1 MRGYQPMQYN
11 KMTDE
16 AILKAHPN
24 DNYKF
29 EQWKNNFE
37 DEGQFFGDVFLSLF
51 MFYNLIENFPIV
63 IFNCGIMLKEA
74 FFF

>member
-1 MRGYQPMQYN
+1 MQYN

-29 EQWKNNFE
+29 EQWKKRV
-37 DEGQFFGDVFLSLF
+37 DRICVKHF
-51 MFYNLIENFPIV
+51 MMPSSCLPAGCSANP
-63 IFNCGIMLKEA
+63 
-74 FFF
+74 